1 MKKISIAFG
10 FLAVSTFFIACGGNN
25 DTKGDGTTDV
35 SNTDVSTSTTDS
47 TSTSRNNMQNDS
59 SSQSMNQTTQTTVTA
74 PDFVMKAASGGMMEV
89 SLAKTAQ
96 QKAKSPR
103 VKNFAK
109 MLLQD
114 HTKANNELKGIASSK
129 SITVPSE
136 MMAEH
141 KSHVDEMSKMS
152 GTDFEKHYMDMMV
165 NDHQKDISDFQNAS
179 QNMSDAEIKNF
190 ATKTLP
196 VLQKHLDSAQAIN
209 GNMNR

>member
-10 FLAVSTFFIACGGNN
+10 FLAVSTFFIACGGND
-25 DTKGDGTTDV
+25 DTKDDGTTDV
-35 SNTDVSTSTTDS
+35 SNTDVSTATTDS
-47 TSTSRNNMQNDS
+47 TATSRNNM
-59 SSQSMNQTTQTTVTA
+59 NQTTVAA
-74 PDFVMKAASGGMMEV
+74 PDFVMKAASGGLMEV
-89 SLAKTAQ
+89 SLAKMAQ
-96 QKAKSPR
+96 QKAKNQR

-152 GTDFEKHYMDMMV
+152 GNDFEKHYMSMMV
-165 NDHQKDISDFQNAS
+165 NDHQKDVSDYQNAS
-179 QNMSDAEIKNF
+179 QNVSDAEIKSF
-190 ATKTLP
+190 AAKTLP
-196 VLQKHLDSAQAIN
+196 VLQKHLDSAQSIN
-209 GNMNR
+209 GSMNQ